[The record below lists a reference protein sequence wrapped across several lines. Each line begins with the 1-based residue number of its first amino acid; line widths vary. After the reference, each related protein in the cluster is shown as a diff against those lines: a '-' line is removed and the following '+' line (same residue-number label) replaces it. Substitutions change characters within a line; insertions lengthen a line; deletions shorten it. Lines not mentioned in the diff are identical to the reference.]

1 MYITNSLLTEFDQE
15 LHDRCTYE
23 DGVAEGRASGLAE
36 GAQQTAIAN
45 AKKLISLGVE
55 AQTVAEGCSL
65 PLEQV
70 LALKNEMVQA

>member
-23 DGVAEGRASGLAE
+23 DGVAE

-70 LALKNEMVQA
+70 LALKSEMVQA